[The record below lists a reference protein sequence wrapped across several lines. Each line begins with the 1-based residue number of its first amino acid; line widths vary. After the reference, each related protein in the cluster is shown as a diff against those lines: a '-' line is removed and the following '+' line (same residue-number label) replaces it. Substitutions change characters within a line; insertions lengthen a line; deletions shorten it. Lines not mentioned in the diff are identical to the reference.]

1 MNFTRLINPPA
12 AGVLLAIF
20 ATAASLPT
28 QAHAARN
35 KIYSCNDST
44 GARVFQDQPCGTSL
58 KPWERDLTD
67 RTRWTN
73 PVRTGGGCAVRS
85 PTVALTWLRADAPIT
100 FEGGVALVL
109 NADESGIAANI
120 VVEAAW
126 PAPAQ
131 TDAMSA
137 DAISANANGYFQT
150 PNQTT
155 SSLEAA
161 TDGAATVAEEL
172 SNIPSNRKLELS
184 GNIAGQAIVPDGHTA
199 FVVDSMD
206 DPTRMRYGY
215 RQTSGLLRALKRAAA
230 LKFRLTLRSPEVS
243 VISDSLELNGLE
255 AAVTKLTRCAD
266 R

>member
-1 MNFTRLINPPA
+1 MLAVFTIA
-12 AGVLLAIF
+12 CM
-20 ATAASLPT
+20 PT
-28 QAHAARN
+28 QIHAARS
-35 KIYSCNDST
+35 KIYSCDDAS
-44 GARVFQDQPCGTSL
+44 GSRVFQDHPCGTSL

-85 PTVALTWLRADAPIT
+85 PTVALTWLRVDAPIT

-109 NADESGIAANI
+109 NADESGIAASI
-120 VVEAAW
+120 MVAAAW
-126 PAPAQ
+126 PANDLSEVRAPEQA
-131 TDAMSA
+131 T
-137 DAISANANGYFQT
+137 NAPPT
-150 PNQTT
+150 RETI
-155 SSLEAA
+155 A
-161 TDGAATVAEEL
+161 T
-172 SNIPSNRKLELS
+172 NRPSNRRLELS
-184 GNIAGQAIVPDGHTA
+184 GNIAGQAIIPDGQSE

-243 VISDSLELNGLE
+243 VVSASLELNGLE
-255 AAVTKLTRCAD
+255 AAVAALTRCAE